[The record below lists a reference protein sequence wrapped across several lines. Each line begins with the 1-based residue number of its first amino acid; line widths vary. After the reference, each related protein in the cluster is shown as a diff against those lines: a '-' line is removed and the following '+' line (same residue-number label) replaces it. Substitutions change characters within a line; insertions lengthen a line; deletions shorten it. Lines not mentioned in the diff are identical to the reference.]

1 MGNGIGSSFFE
12 PRTEKENKN
21 LPIKKHKIPAGTFQ
35 KIKKSNK
42 SDKQKAIKARE
53 TERAAPRYG
62 NRSKKRNM
70 LSL

>member
-12 PRTEKENKN
+12 PRTEKDDKN

-42 SDKQKAIKARE
+42 SDKQEPIKARE
-53 TERAAPRYG
+53 TERAAP
-62 NRSKKRNM
+62 
-70 LSL
+70 